1 MKTWSTP
8 VAAEQ
13 TRVIPC
19 NLCGGTR
26 FRPRLRCE
34 GFSFVRCA
42 ACGLVQMNPQ
52 SDPGEVAKR
61 YREHHGTDYLA
72 YELANEAS
80 FLHLQHLA
88 LKDIEFERIEA
99 RLRAARKGAAPRLL
113 DVGCATGA
121 LLATLSR
128 RAWDC
133 SGVELCTPSA
143 EYARN
148 VRGLRV
154 FDQRLEEIHLA
165 DHSFD
170 VVLASHLI
178 EHLNDPCSF
187 VQEVRRI
194 LAPGGYFMV
203 TTPNIA
209 GLQARLFGGRWRSA
223 IYDHLYLFSV
233 RTLRRLLRQEGFI
246 TEKTVT
252 WGGLG
257 TGSAPLRIKRV
268 ADRWAK
274 QLGFGD
280 VMILRARKPQSP

>member
-8 VAAEQ
+8 VAVEH
-13 TRVIPC
+13 TRMIPC

-26 FRPRLRCE
+26 FRRRLRCE
-34 GFSFVRCA
+34 GFSFVRCT

-52 SDPGEVAKR
+52 SEPGDVAKR
-61 YREHHGTDYLA
+61 YREHHGKDYLD

-80 FLHLQHLA
+80 FLRLQRLA
-88 LKDIEFERIEA
+88 LQDAEFGGVEA
-99 RLRAARKGAAPRLL
+99 RLGAEKKGAPPRLL

-121 LLATLSR
+121 LLETLAR
-128 RAWDC
+128 RSWDVT
-133 SGVELCTPSA
+133 GVELCTPSA
-143 EYARN
+143 EYART

-154 FDQRLEEIHLA
+154 HDRPLEEIHL
-165 DHSFD
+165 DDESFD

-178 EHLNDPCSF
+178 EHLNDPRSF
-187 VQEVRRI
+187 VREVWRI
-194 LAPGGYFMV
+194 LTPGGYFMV

-209 GLQARLFGGRWRSA
+209 GLQARLFGSRWRSA

-233 RTLRRLLRQEGFI
+233 STLRRLLGEAGFSV
-246 TEKTVT
+246 EKTVT

-257 TGSAPLRIKRV
+257 MGSAPLWIKRI

-274 QLGFGD
+274 PFGFGD
-280 VMILRARKPQSP
+280 VMILRARKLQSP